1 MRPLPLFSRV
11 LLAAGFA
18 ALLGGCAGGPVVPDW
33 QMNAKSA
40 IDRSVSAYLAGN
52 TPVETQE
59 FERARNEIAR
69 TGRLDLLAR
78 VELVRCAGRV
88 ASLVPEDCPAFEK
101 LRQDAAAPERAY
113 ADFLLARSQPPD
125 LASLPAQYRAVAGA
139 ASAAAASTALRDIA
153 DPLSRL
159 IAAGVVLRA
168 GRADPAVLAA
178 AVETASAQG
187 WRRPLLAWLGVQ
199 AMRAEQAG
207 DTQAAQALRRRIEF
221 IQNPARPA
229 VPE

>member
-1 MRPLPLFSRV
+1 MRSLTFFSRIF
-11 LLAAGFA
+11 LGAGLA
-18 ALLGGCAGGPVVPDW
+18 ALLGGCAGGPPAPDW

-40 IDRSVSAYLAGN
+40 IDRSVAAYLAGN
-52 TPVETQE
+52 AQVETQE

-78 VELVRCAGRV
+78 AELVRCAGRV
-88 ASLVPEDCPAFEK
+88 ASLVLEDCPGFEK
-101 LRQDAAAPERAY
+101 LRQDAAMPEQAY
-113 ADFLLARSQPPD
+113 ADFLLARLPPQN

-139 ASAAAASTALRDIA
+139 GSDAAASAALKDIA

-159 IAAGVVLRA
+159 IAAGVVFRA
-168 GRADPAVLAA
+168 GRADPAVMAS

-221 IQNPARPA
+221 TQNPARPDT
-229 VPE
+229 PK

>member
-1 MRPLPLFSRV
+1 MRLPPFFSRT
-11 LLAAGFA
+11 LLAVGFA
-18 ALLGGCAGGPVVPDW
+18 ALLGGCAGGPVAPDW

-40 IDRSVSAYLAGN
+40 IDRSVSAFLAGN
-52 TPVETQE
+52 TTVEAQE
-59 FERARNEIAR
+59 FDRARNEIAR

-88 ASLVPEDCPAFEK
+88 ASLVQEDCPAFEK

-113 ADFLLARSQPPD
+113 ADFLLARVQPQD
-125 LASLPAQYRAVAGA
+125 LAALPAQYRAVAGA
-139 ASAAAASTALRDIA
+139 TATASAALKDIA

-159 IAAGVVLRA
+159 IAAGVLFRA
-168 GRADPAVLAA
+168 GRADPAVLTA

-207 DTQAAQALRRRIEF
+207 DTQAAQVLRRRIEF

-229 VPE
+229 VSE